1 MSDIAQTPFVH
12 FEDPH
17 ACSAFLARL
26 SRIGQFEGAAALWAE
41 ALPWLRQAFHAQA
54 ASLVYGAPRVL
65 QLQEGEIPEAVRPV
79 IEAWEQEIIRLWGWV
94 PPASSPIS
102 TPPHLP
108 SVESPVSDVHLQAV
122 PLWEDNTL
130 VGGLTLIRRG
140 VGWPVSHSEGQ
151 AAEAPWAGLALVEA
165 VVYLASLSERL
176 HAMQQR
182 LTHLTLF
189 YDIGQKLTSSLDLS
203 VVLQETT
210 ALAASALAAD
220 ASTLM
225 LVDEETQELVFEIPV
240 GSAGGILR
248 QQRIPITQGIAGW
261 VATHGVPTLCND
273 VTTDPRFS
281 SLVDAMTGYVTRS
294 VACVP
299 LQVKGRI
306 IGVLEVLN
314 KQQPEGFNQQDLEW
328 LSTIASQAAIAIE
341 NARLYEGLRQEQERI
356 IRVQEQERHALAQDL
371 HDGPV
376 ATLGAVIMGLENV
389 QRLLANDPDRAK
401 DELGYLTNA
410 VRAAYRELRQR
421 LFELRPVI
429 LRTKG
434 LSAALQS
441 YATYLRD
448 ISRLTLSLELPETL
462 PELMPQAAEAVFVII
477 QEAINN
483 VRKHAQA
490 QHCWLRIRVSESAS
504 RRVGEEANRRIGE
517 ESLIR
522 QFADSDAPLRQ
533 LVVEIEDDGQGF
545 DVDRVERTSGE
556 RGSLGLLGMRERAEP
571 LGARL
576 TILSPRP
583 NGQNG
588 SLVRLEVPLER
599 LVRSAE
605 PGSS

>member
-1 MSDIAQTPFVH
+1 MAPDVFPMPLINL
-12 FEDPH
+12 EDPH
-17 ACSAFLARL
+17 FYSAFLARL
-26 SRIGQFEGAAALWAE
+26 SRVGQFEGAAAVWAE
-41 ALPWLRQAFHAQA
+41 ALPWLCQVLGAQA
-54 ASLVYGAPRVL
+54 ASLVYGGARPF
-65 QLQEGEIPEAVRPV
+65 QLQEGEIPEVVRPV
-79 IEAWEQEIIRLWGWV
+79 IAAWEQEITRLWGWV
-94 PPASSPIS
+94 PSAPSPIS
-102 TPPHLP
+102 ARPSLP
-108 SVESPVSDVHLQAV
+108 MIESPVAEIRLRAI

-140 VGWPVSHSEGQ
+140 VGWSTWQPSTEV
-151 AAEAPWAGLALVEA
+151 AWAGLALVEA
-165 VVYLASLSERL
+165 MVHLASLSERV
-176 HAMQQR
+176 HSMQQR

-225 LVDEETQELVFEIPV
+225 LVDEKTQELVFEIPV
-240 GSAGGILR
+240 GSVGGILH
-248 QQRIPITQGIAGW
+248 QQRIPLTQGIAGW
-261 VATHGVPTLCND
+261 VAMHGVPTFCND
-273 VTTDPRFS
+273 VTTDSRFNS
-281 SLVDAMTGYVTRS
+281 QVDAMTGYVTRS

-314 KQQPEGFNQQDLEW
+314 KQHPEGFNQQDLEW

-376 ATLGAVIMGLENV
+376 ATLGAVIMNLENV
-389 QRLLANDPDRAK
+389 QRLLSQDPTRVG
-401 DELGYLTNA
+401 DELMYLTNTI
-410 VRAAYRELRQR
+410 RAAYRELRQR

-434 LSAALQS
+434 LLAALRS
-441 YATYLRD
+441 YATYLQE
-448 ISRLTLSLELPETL
+448 ISKLTVILELPEAL
-462 PELMPQAAEAVFVII
+462 PDLMPQAAEAVFVII

-490 QHCWLRIRVSESAS
+490 QRCWLRIRVLGTG
-504 RRVGEEANRRIGE
+504 RKQPPANHY
-517 ESLIR
+517 L
-522 QFADSDAPLRQ
+522 L
-533 LVVEIEDDGQGF
+533 VEIEDDGLGF
-545 DVDRVERTSGE
+545 DVNSAERISE
-556 RGSLGLLGMRERAEP
+556 EQGSLGLLGMRERAEL

-576 TILSPRP
+576 TLLSPRP
-583 NGQNG
+583 NGQSG

-599 LVRSAE
+599 LVNSAGAT
-605 PGSS
+605 PF

>member
-1 MSDIAQTPFVH
+1 MPDILPRPFTNL
-12 FEDPH
+12 EDPH
-17 ACSAFLARL
+17 FHSAFLARL
-26 SRIGQFEGAAALWAE
+26 SRIGQFEGAAAVWAE
-41 ALPWLRQAFHAQA
+41 ALPWLCQVLNAQA
-54 ASLVYGAPRVL
+54 ASLIYSGARPL

-79 IEAWEQEIIRLWGWV
+79 IAAWEQEVARLRGWV
-94 PPASSPIS
+94 PPAASPIS
-102 TPPHLP
+102 TRPPLP
-108 SVESPVSDVHLQAV
+108 SIESPVADIRLQAI

-140 VGWPVSHSEGQ
+140 VGWSAWQP
-151 AAEAPWAGLALVEA
+151 AAEVTWGGLALVEA
-165 VVYLASLSERL
+165 VVHLASLTERV
-176 HAMQQR
+176 HSMQQR

-225 LVDEETQELVFEIPV
+225 LVDENTRELVFEIPV

-261 VATHGVPTLCND
+261 VATHGVPTFCND
-273 VTTDPRFS
+273 VTADPRFS
-281 SLVDAMTGYVTRS
+281 PLVDAMTGYVTRS

-299 LQVKGRI
+299 LQIKGRI

-376 ATLGAVIMGLENV
+376 ATLGAVIMSLENV
-389 QRLLANDPDRAK
+389 QRWLPQNPSRAGE
-401 DELGYLTNA
+401 ELVYLTNA

-434 LSAALQS
+434 LLAALQS
-441 YATYLRD
+441 YATYLQD
-448 ISRLTLSLELPETL
+448 ISKLTLTLELPEAL

-490 QHCWLRIRVSESAS
+490 QHCWLRLWVQEAG
-504 RRVGEEANRRIGE
+504 GENQEAK
-517 ESLIR
+517 S
-522 QFADSDAPLRQ
+522 F
-533 LVVEIEDDGQGF
+533 LVVEIEDDGLGF
-545 DVDRVERTSGE
+545 DVEGVERVSEE

-576 TILSPRP
+576 AVLSPRP

-599 LVRSAE
+599 WIRVAE
-605 PGSS
+605 PAPSDSEGAPPGRMPPYREGMHASSG

>member
-1 MSDIAQTPFVH
+1 MSDLFSKALANL
-12 FEDPH
+12 EDPH
-17 ACSAFLARL
+17 FHSAFLARL
-26 SRIGQFEGAAALWAE
+26 SRIGQFEGAAAVWAE
-41 ALPWLRQAFHAQA
+41 ALPWLCQVLHAQA
-54 ASLVYGAPRVL
+54 ASLVYGGVHPL
-65 QLQEGEIPEAVRPV
+65 QLQEGEIPDTVRSV
-79 IEAWEQEIIRLWGWV
+79 IAAWEQEVTRLWGWV
-94 PPASSPIS
+94 PPAASPIS
-102 TPPHLP
+102 TRPPLP
-108 SVESPVSDVHLQAV
+108 SIESPMADVHLQAI

-130 VGGLTLIRRG
+130 IGGLTLIWRG
-140 VGWPVSHSEGQ
+140 DHWSAWRFSMD
-151 AAEAPWAGLALVEA
+151 ATWTGLALVEA
-165 VVYLASLSERL
+165 VVHLATLSERL
-176 HAMQQR
+176 HSMQQR

-225 LVDEETQELVFEIPV
+225 LVDEKTQELVFEIPV

-261 VATHGVPTLCND
+261 VATHGVPTFCND
-273 VTTDPRFS
+273 VSKDPRFS

-314 KQQPEGFNQQDLEW
+314 KQQPEGFTQQDLEW

-356 IRVQEQERHALAQDL
+356 IRVQEQERHTLAQEL

-376 ATLGAVIMGLENV
+376 ATLGAVIMSLENV
-389 QRLLANDPDRAK
+389 QRMLAQDPSRAGE
-401 DELGYLTNA
+401 ELAYLTNA

-421 LFELRPVI
+421 LFELRPVV

-434 LSAALQS
+434 LLAALQS
-441 YATYLRD
+441 YASYLRE
-448 ISRLTLSLELPETL
+448 ISKLNMTLELPRTL
-462 PELMPQAAEAVFVII
+462 PDLTPQAAEAVFVVI

-490 QHCWLRIRVSESAS
+490 QHCWLRIRWTKAESK
-504 RRVGEEANRRIGE
+504 VQEMGGY
-517 ESLIR
+517 L
-522 QFADSDAPLRQ
+522 L
-533 LVVEIEDDGQGF
+533 VEIEDDGLGF
-545 DVDRVERTSGE
+545 DVNNVERASE
-556 RGSLGLLGMRERAEP
+556 EQGSLGLLGMRERAEL

-576 TILSPRP
+576 TVLSPRP
-583 NGQNG
+583 NGQKG

-599 LVRSAE
+599 LISSSDSA
-605 PGSS
+605 SSGFASAPSESLSS

>member
-1 MSDIAQTPFVH
+1 MADIFPKPFTNL
-12 FEDPH
+12 EDPH
-17 ACSAFLARL
+17 FHSAFLARL
-26 SRIGQFEGAAALWAE
+26 SRIGQFEGAAAVWAE
-41 ALPWLRQAFHAQA
+41 ALPWLCQVLNAQA
-54 ASLVYGAPRVL
+54 ASLVYGGVRPL
-65 QLQEGEIPEAVRPV
+65 QLQEGEIPDAVRSV
-79 IEAWEQEIIRLWGWV
+79 IAAWEQEVIRLWGWV
-94 PPASSPIS
+94 PPAASPIS
-102 TPPHLP
+102 TRPPLP
-108 SVESPVSDVHLQAV
+108 SIESPVADVRLQAI

-130 VGGLTLIRRG
+130 VGGLTLIWRG
-140 VGWPVSHSEGQ
+140 VGWSVWQPSTD
-151 AAEAPWAGLALVEA
+151 AAWAGLALIEA
-165 VVYLASLSERL
+165 VVQLASLSERV
-176 HAMQQR
+176 HSMQQR

-225 LVDEETQELVFEIPV
+225 LVDEKTRELVFEIPV

-273 VTTDPRFS
+273 VTKDSRFS

-314 KQQPEGFNQQDLEW
+314 KQQPEGFTQQDLEW

-356 IRVQEQERHALAQDL
+356 IRVQEQERHTLAQDL

-376 ATLGAVIMGLENV
+376 ATLGAVIISLENV
-389 QRLLANDPDRAK
+389 QRMLAQDPARAG
-401 DELGYLTNA
+401 DELAYLTNA

-434 LSAALQS
+434 LLAALQL
-441 YATYLRD
+441 YASYLRE
-448 ISRLTLSLELPETL
+448 ISRLTLILELPRAL
-462 PELMPQAAEAVFVII
+462 PDLTPQAGEAVFVVI

-490 QHCWLRIRVSESAS
+490 QHCWLRIRWV
-504 RRVGEEANRRIGE
+504 EAKSGAQE
-517 ESLIR
+517 TGSHL
-522 QFADSDAPLRQ
+522 L
-533 LVVEIEDDGQGF
+533 VEIEDDGLGF
-545 DVDRVERTSGE
+545 DVNSVARVSEE
-556 RGSLGLLGMRERAEP
+556 RGSLGLLGMRERAEL

-576 TILSPRP
+576 TVLSPRP
-583 NGQNG
+583 NGQRG

-599 LVRSAE
+599 LIPLTE
-605 PGSS
+605 PVPS